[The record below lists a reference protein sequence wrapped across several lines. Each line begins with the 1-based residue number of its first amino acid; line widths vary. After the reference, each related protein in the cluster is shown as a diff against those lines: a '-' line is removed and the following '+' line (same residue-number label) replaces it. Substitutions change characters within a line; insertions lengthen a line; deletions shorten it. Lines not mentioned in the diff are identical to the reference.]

1 MIVIQVIAWLIA
13 FAALLSMVSIVL
25 VSWRNGISPMPTS
38 KSVRS
43 AVAVEVN
50 RIPGYSS
57 IVEAGSGWGTL
68 GMDVIRQC
76 PGKRLTG
83 IENSSIPLWTSQLL
97 ARFGTRMLRADE
109 GQNLLHG
116 RLRYVRGDIYSSSYE
131 HADIVLCYLFPG
143 AMKRLGDK
151 FKRELLPGAVVIS
164 ICFALPCMQ
173 PVRTITCTDTL
184 CTKVYVYTFNS
195 GLPHYFSSDKVVIPE
210 FISVYPLEVPPF
222 Y

>member
-1 MIVIQVIAWLIA
+1 MIVLIVIQAIAWLIA
-13 FAALLSMVSIVL
+13 FAVLLSMVSIVL

-97 ARFGTRMLRADE
+97 TRFGTRMLRAAK

-143 AMKRLGDK
+143 AMKPLAEK

-164 ICFALPCMQ
+164 ICFALPGMQ

-184 CTKVYVYTFNS
+184 RTKVYVYTF
-195 GLPHYFSSDKVVIPE
+195 
-210 FISVYPLEVPPF
+210 
-222 Y
+222 